1 MRAFWLLVRLRLG
14 ETWRSGASAFFLIG
28 LPLALMAVVSL
39 VFAEGH
45 PFERQRV
52 ALVGPAAAL
61 APALEGRSELRLRPT
76 RGETEAMGALR
87 SRMVSAVILA
97 DPDGG
102 PPRVRVGPRSEV
114 IGRGLVAML
123 PAGGRLDVVDLPR
136 WGYVHYLFPGVIT
149 LTVLVSGFFGMGYP
163 MVRYR
168 QNLFLKKLST
178 TPLPR
183 GVFVGSQLA
192 SRAVLTWGQA
202 ALMVGVAV
210 AGLGLPLGAAGFAW
224 LLGLVTLGILVFMG
238 LGFALASFIETES
251 AMVDAIN
258 VMTMPFV
265 LLSEVFFS
273 VENLPGPLPALAGAL
288 PSTQLVRLLRAVL
301 LEGEG
306 SFAALGPGL
315 AVLVAWAV
323 GSYALSLVAFRWR

>member
-1 MRAFWLLVRLRLG
+1 
-14 ETWRSGASAFFLIG
+14 
-28 LPLALMAVVSL
+28 MAVVGL

-52 ALVGPAAAL
+52 ALVGPAAAAL
-61 APALEGRSELRLRPT
+61 RPALEGRSELRLRAT
-76 RGETEAMGALR
+76 AGEAEALGALR
-87 SRMVSAVILA
+87 SRMVSAVIA
-97 DPDGG
+97 PGPGG
-102 PPRVRVGPRSEV
+102 EPVVRVGPRSEV
-114 IGRGLVAML
+114 IGRGLVTML
-123 PAGGRLDVVDLPR
+123 PPGARLELVDLPR
-136 WGYVHYLFPGVIT
+136 WGYVHYLFPGIVT

-178 TPLPR
+178 TTLPR
-183 GVFVGSQLA
+183 WVFVASQLGA
-192 SRAVLTWGQA
+192 RAALTWVQA
-202 ALMVGVAV
+202 ALMVGAAV
-210 AGLGLPLGAAGFAW
+210 ACFGLPLSAGGLGW
-224 LLGLVTLGILVFMG
+224 LLGLVTLGIVVFMG

-258 VMTMPFV
+258 VLTTPFV

-273 VENLPGPLPALAGAL
+273 VESLPGPLPLLAGAL

-306 SFAALGPGL
+306 SFAALAPGL
-315 AVLVAWAV
+315 LVLVAWAV
-323 GSYALSLVAFRWR
+323 GAYALSLVAFRWR

>member
-1 MRAFWLLVRLRLG
+1 MRPFWLLVRLRLN
-14 ETWRSGASAFFLIG
+14 ETLRSGSTAFFLVG
-28 LPLALMAVVSL
+28 LPLVLMAVVAL
-39 VFAEGH
+39 VFAQGH

-52 ALVGPAAAL
+52 ALIGPAARL
-61 APALEGRSELRLRPT
+61 IPALEGRSELRLRPT
-76 RGETEAMGALR
+76 AGEAEALGALR
-87 SRMVSAVILA
+87 SRMVSAVISEDA
-97 DPDGG
+97 AGA
-102 PPRVRVGPRSEV
+102 PRVRVGPRSEV

-123 PAGGRLDVVDLPR
+123 PPGAQVELVELPR
-136 WGYVHYLFPGVIT
+136 WGYVHYLFPGIMT
-149 LTVLVSGFFGMGYP
+149 LTVLISGFFGMGYP

-183 GVFVGSQLA
+183 WVFVASQLGA
-192 SRAVLTWGQA
+192 RAALTWVQA
-202 ALMVGVAV
+202 ALMMGAAVVGF
-210 AGLGLPLGAAGFAW
+210 GLPLSAVGFAW
-224 LLGLVTLGILVFMG
+224 VLVLVTLGILVFMG

-258 VMTMPFV
+258 VLTTPFV

-273 VENLPGPLPALAGAL
+273 VESLPGPLPLLAGAL
-288 PSTQLVRLLRAVL
+288 PSTQLVRLLRSVL

-306 SFAALGPGL
+306 SVSALAPGL
-315 AVLVAWAV
+315 TVLVAWAV